1 MADPFCPKLRTKL
14 RESAENLGLEY
25 HGEGTV
31 VTIEGPRFSTK
42 AESRMFRQWGGDV
55 INMSTVPEVVLAR
68 EAGLCYA
75 TVAMST
81 DYDCWHQSKDSVTW
95 DMIAEVMKKNV
106 ENVERLLLEV
116 IPQIDFT
123 DCECREAVKKSM
135 V

>member
-1 MADPFCPKLRTKL
+1 
-14 RESAENLGLEY
+14 
-25 HGEGTV
+25 
-31 VTIEGPRFSTK
+31 
-42 AESRMFRQWGGDV
+42 MFRQWGGDV

-81 DYDCWHQSKDSVTW
+81 DYDCWHESEESVTW
-95 DMIAEVMKKNV
+95 EMIAAVMKKNV

-116 IPQIDFT
+116 IPRIDFT
-123 DCECREAVKKSM
+123 DCECKEAVRKGM